1 MNALAGF
8 LKRSSLS
15 ITGGLPRAERQQI
28 ISVLLMI
35 GIVLMASRLL
45 TNGYE
50 WLRTSSPERATRVV
64 SGLVTIVIFAL
75 LWRLN
80 RRGSVLLAGLLYS
93 LTLLD
98 AAFAISTDPA
108 WQDTLILY
116 ALPTLVPSF
125 AIGPAASFIFAA
137 LSAVAHWFSFHL
149 RDATATYN
157 YTIVPSLFVL
167 AALSWYAARYVE
179 KALHAARQS
188 REAQQETA
196 QTLQALIQASPLP
209 IMTLDT
215 DGHVRI
221 WNPAAER
228 LFGWSAEEV
237 LNGPEPMIPEEAEA
251 ECAARR
257 ARVLQGETITGAEA
271 RYRKKDGSPVDI
283 AISAAPLRNAR
294 GEINGIVAIMGDLT
308 ERKRMEEALRQQNEY
323 LVALHE
329 TTLGLINHLDVA
341 DLLTDIVARAA
352 ALLGTPHGF
361 LYLVE
366 PDGTGLALRV
376 GLGVFQK
383 YAHARLRKGEGL
395 SGKVWESGRP
405 LAVDDYSAWPGR
417 SAQFAGDPFH
427 ATIGAPLPVGSEVMG
442 VIGASYTEPG
452 RTFGP
457 AEVDLLSRFA
467 QLASIALDNARLH
480 ESLQETNAQLREA
493 LQAKEEM
500 IQNVS
505 HELRTP
511 LTLIKGYAETLL
523 GGVFGE
529 LDERQRE
536 AVAIILRKA
545 ETLARLVN
553 GLLTLQ
559 TFSAEDLRRE
569 PVDVND
575 LLASLGRDWRQPA
588 QEAQVKVEVRL
599 ADSPLRVQADADR
612 LREVLDQL
620 VDNALKFRGDG
631 GLVRLEAAGAGK
643 KVRLAVS
650 DDGIGIP
657 PDKLGKVFERFYQ
670 VDGSSK
676 RRYGGAGI
684 GLTLARTIVEAH
696 GGQVWAESPGR
707 LGRGTT
713 IVIELPSA

>member
-1 MNALAGF
+1 
-8 LKRSSLS
+8 
-15 ITGGLPRAERQQI
+15 
-28 ISVLLMI
+28 
-35 GIVLMASRLL
+35 
-45 TNGYE
+45 
-50 WLRTSSPERATRVV
+50 
-64 SGLVTIVIFAL
+64 
-75 LWRLN
+75 
-80 RRGSVLLAGLLYS
+80 
-93 LTLLD
+93 
-98 AAFAISTDPA
+98 
-108 WQDTLILY
+108 
-116 ALPTLVPSF
+116 
-125 AIGPAASFIFAA
+125 
-137 LSAVAHWFSFHL
+137 
-149 RDATATYN
+149 
-157 YTIVPSLFVL
+157 
-167 AALSWYAARYVE
+167 
-179 KALHAARQS
+179 
-188 REAQQETA
+188 
-196 QTLQALIQASPLP
+196 
-209 IMTLDT
+209 
-215 DGHVRI
+215 
-221 WNPAAER
+221 
-228 LFGWSAEEV
+228 
-237 LNGPEPMIPEEAEA
+237 
-251 ECAARR
+251 
-257 ARVLQGETITGAEA
+257 
-271 RYRKKDGSPVDI
+271 
-283 AISAAPLRNAR
+283 
-294 GEINGIVAIMGDLT
+294 
-308 ERKRMEEALRQQNEY
+308 
-323 LVALHE
+323 
-329 TTLGLINHLDVA
+329 
-341 DLLTDIVARAA
+341 
-352 ALLGTPHGF
+352 
-361 LYLVE
+361 
-366 PDGTGLALRV
+366 
-376 GLGVFQK
+376 
-383 YAHARLRKGEGL
+383 
-395 SGKVWESGRP
+395 
-405 LAVDDYSAWPGR
+405 
-417 SAQFAGDPFH
+417 
-427 ATIGAPLPVGSEVMG
+427 
-442 VIGASYTEPG
+442 
-452 RTFGP
+452 
-457 AEVDLLSRFA
+457 VDLLSRFA